1 MKSSTAARV
10 TALVTEMM
18 NHLLKIS
25 SVTTAKAQ
33 ALMSNK
39 LIKMVKESK
48 LIMDYLIQILPK

>member
-1 MKSSTAARV
+1 MKFSTAARV
-10 TALVTEMM
+10 KALVIQTM
-18 NHLLKIS
+18 NHPLKIS

-48 LIMDYLIQILPK
+48 LIMDYLILILTK

>member
-10 TALVTEMM
+10 TALVTQTM

-25 SVTTAKAQ
+25 SVTTAMAQ
-33 ALMSNK
+33 ELMSNK

-48 LIMDYLIQILPK
+48 LIMDYLILILQK

>member
-10 TALVTEMM
+10 TALVTKMM

-48 LIMDYLIQILPK
+48 LIMDYLILILPK